1 MRAARGYNETM
12 LLRGVDDFLIR
23 VRKAIQTEEERE
35 EEEVP
40 SVLLD

>member
-1 MRAARGYNETM
+1 M
-12 LLRGVDDFLIR
+12 LLRGLDDFLIQ
-23 VRKAIQTEEERE
+23 VRKAIQTEEERK